1 MITHTQH
8 GELLARAKVL
18 SCSSNSGP
26 HTAAEGLVA
35 LCSVYFCDR
44 NSGNV
49 GFSPLFVSKRLQ
61 LGDTSIQPVVA
72 GEEEQGL
79 GLTQ

>member
-1 MITHTQH
+1 M
-8 GELLARAKVL
+8 
-18 SCSSNSGP
+18 
-26 HTAAEGLVA
+26 

-49 GFSPLFVSKRLQ
+49 GFSPLFVSKRFL
-61 LGDTSIQPVVA
+61 LDDTSIQPVVA

>member
-1 MITHTQH
+1 M
-8 GELLARAKVL
+8 LA
-18 SCSSNSGP
+18 CSSNAGS
-26 HTAAEGLVA
+26 HAAAEVLVA

-49 GFSPLFVSKRLQ
+49 GFSPLFASKRLQ
-61 LGDTSIQPVVA
+61 LDGTSIQPVVA
-72 GEEEQGL
+72 REKEQGL